1 MSYNPLLLYPEGTT
15 SNGTHLNPFKRGAFE
30 SLRTVVPMYVKVT
43 KRMMGPMFD
52 VLEFWPMLIMFFST
66 FQV

>member
-1 MSYNPLLLYPEGTT
+1 
-15 SNGTHLNPFKRGAFE
+15 
-30 SLRTVVPMYVKVT
+30 MYVKVT